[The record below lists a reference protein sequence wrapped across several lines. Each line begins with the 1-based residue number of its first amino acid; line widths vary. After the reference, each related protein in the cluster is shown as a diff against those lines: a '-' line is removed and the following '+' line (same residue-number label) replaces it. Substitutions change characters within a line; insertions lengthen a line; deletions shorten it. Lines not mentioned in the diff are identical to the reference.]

1 MKKITL
7 IAVLLLSLLLLAA
20 CAAAATSGSETA
32 SQSGAQSD
40 AQSGNGQDFAN
51 QPLSQPLQLAIGTL
65 KLEDT
70 ALKLD
75 ASQAAAL
82 LPLWQA
88 YESLSAS
95 STAAQV
101 EVDAVL
107 EQVQEAMTTEQLK
120 AIEDMQLTGASMG
133 EVFQSLGL
141 ETGFNGQGQFS
152 GTPDPE
158 RRATIEA
165 SGGFQGGRGGD
176 FPAGGPPGDGAVGV
190 GPGGGGGFGPGGGF
204 AAGGTPDPELLAT
217 RQARVG
223 GFAGGGRL
231 NPALFQALID
241 LLQTRSEQ
249 KP

>member
-158 RRATIEA
+158 RLATLQA
-165 SGGFQGGRGGD
+165 SGDGFRGGRGGD
-176 FPAGGPPGDGAVGV
+176 FAPGDGAVVV